1 VFLFVVAVVE
11 SKSVKLS
18 SALS

>member
-1 VFLFVVAVVE
+1 VFLIVVAVVE

-18 SALS
+18 SALF

>member
-11 SKSVKLS
+11 IKSVKLS